1 MKKLS
6 KIRLNSE
13 DYVSL
18 SDSMMKQVLGGS
30 GSGGSGSGGS
40 GYTCWCNNRNIGD
53 GSSHIDCAGKCVAWC
68 KANPGDC

>member
-6 KIRLNSE
+6 KIRLNPE
-13 DYVSL
+13 NYVSL
-18 SDSMMKQVLGGS
+18 SDSMMKQVL
-30 GSGGSGSGGS
+30 GGSGSGGS